1 VDKLDTRFYQ
11 DLCEN
16 SVKNQ
21 WIVYIWGRILN
32 LSFMKPTFDNT
43 KEVLVQLNQWMTTV
57 KHDRYNKNDVFTIIF
72 INHLFS
78 QVISRYSKSILSL
91 PKIDN
96 IMDFIFSLQKQNDR
110 TPFREEMTRF
120 IQQMERRSTMF

>member
-1 VDKLDTRFYQ
+1 MDKLDTRFYQ